1 MTLGSRI
8 RECRLE
14 QGLSLHD
21 LSEKLNVSEST
32 VLRYEKGVINKLSE
46 KTIQII
52 ADALGVSV
60 SYLLGEQ
67 ETIKPENK
75 TKSYELT
82 MSEQVLVSCYRSLE
96 DHDRSVVRALIL
108 AMNANACRMRQL
120 EDTVKTAEDFIADL
134 GETKEYQH
142 LLEGKNV

>member
-120 EDTVKTAEDFIADL
+120 EDTVKTAEEFIADL

-142 LLEGKNV
+142 LLEKNNG

>member
-120 EDTVKTAEDFIADL
+120 EDTVKTAEEFIADL

-142 LLEGKNV
+142 LLEENNG